1 MARKLEMELVA
12 KSNADVVLNRVQKA
26 ADNFSTQLVSKFTGA
41 FGAMALFDKA
51 LNFSIETFK
60 EFAGLADQIAKSGLA
75 SDQFQQLAY
84 AAKQSGADVKDVTK
98 AVRELNTSIAEAKIT
113 PGGKKG
119 QALMALGFS
128 PEQIA
133 AGTIKATDVFIQLS
147 RAMEQATSDADK
159 VAIATVLLGD
169 KVGQNLIPM
178 LEGGEK
184 SLRKL
189 FGDAPIVPDDVLK
202 RIDDTNDRLDTMIA
216 RIKALY
222 ALNAGDILSGDFK
235 KIGKHLL
242 APLSV
247 ATTVS
252 NISDIMQKPGEA
264 NAAALPSP
272 DAKALIDSQA
282 KATAEANA
290 SLGAGVIGVGAS
302 PQVAAIQESNTL
314 LASIDSKMGDLVKG
328 PIDTDFTKSVRR
340 KTHAMDN
347 R

>member
-1 MARKLEMELVA
+1 
-12 KSNADVVLNRVQKA
+12 
-26 ADNFSTQLVSKFTGA
+26 
-41 FGAMALFDKA
+41 
-51 LNFSIETFK
+51 
-60 EFAGLADQIAKSGLA
+60 
-75 SDQFQQLAY
+75 
-84 AAKQSGADVKDVTK
+84 
-98 AVRELNTSIAEAKIT
+98 
-113 PGGKKG
+113 
-119 QALMALGFS
+119 
-128 PEQIA
+128 
-133 AGTIKATDVFIQLS
+133 
-147 RAMEQATSDADK
+147 MEQATSDADK

-252 NISDIMQKPGEA
+252 NISDIMQKPGES

-302 PQVAAIQESNTL
+302 PQIAVLMEQKDILEEINSGIGQ
-314 LASIDSKMGDLVKG
+314 LVKQS
-328 PIDTDFTKSVRR
+328 IDTDFTKSIHR
-340 KTHAMDN
+340 KVKALSD

>member
-1 MARKLEMELVA
+1 MARKLELELQA
-12 KSNADVVLNRVQKA
+12 KSNADVIFNRVQKA
-26 ADNFSTQLVSKFTGA
+26 ADNFGSQLVTKMTGA
-41 FGAMALFDKA
+41 FGVMALFDKA
-51 LNFSIETFK
+51 LNFTIDTFK
-60 EFAGLADQIAKSGLA
+60 EFGGLADQIAKSGLA

-84 AAKQSGADVKDVTK
+84 AAKQSGADIKDVTK
-98 AVRELNTSIAEAKIT
+98 AVRELNTAIAEAKIAPT
-113 PGGKKG
+113 GKKG
-119 QALMALGFS
+119 QALLALGFT

-133 AGTIKATDVFIQLS
+133 SGTIKATDVFIQLS

-189 FGDAPIVPDDVLK
+189 FGDAPIVSDKALKSIDDAND
-202 RIDDTNDRLDTMIA
+202 RIDTFTAKAKALIALNFGDLLSGKIADTMLAFSPVGSGVNLSKIIA
-216 RIKALY
+216 PADK
-222 ALNAGDILSGDFK
+222 G
-235 KIGKHLL
+235 
-242 APLSV
+242 
-247 ATTVS
+247 AT
-252 NISDIMQKPGEA
+252 N
-264 NAAALPSP
+264 ALPSP

-302 PQVAAIQESNTL
+302 PQIAVLMEQKDILEEINSGIGQ
-314 LASIDSKMGDLVKG
+314 LVKQS
-328 PIDTDFTKSVRR
+328 IDTDFTKSMHR
-340 KTHAMDN
+340 KYVMPS